1 MITHD
6 ATMRMNSSKVKKII
20 YKSQARRERGCDG
33 CARTPLPHLPHRF
46 QRPTFLLVKVN
57 VEYCSIENTM
67 RELIS
72 LTHPFHKTCLF
83 HGGFVV

>member
-1 MITHD
+1 
-6 ATMRMNSSKVKKII
+6 MRRLRSHPPSL
-20 YKSQARRERGCDG
+20 
-33 CARTPLPHLPHRF
+33 LPHLPHRS

-72 LTHPFHKTCLF
+72 LTHPKNMSVSWRIRGVDL
-83 HGGFVV
+83 VWI